1 MNKDWVAIF
10 HTAQH
15 YKAVI
20 ASQILNE
27 NDIDSVIFDRRDS
40 SYNAFGDVE
49 LCVRRDNVIRAKLL
63 IKNIED

>member
-10 HTAQH
+10 NTAQH

-27 NDIDSVIFDRRDS
+27 SNIDSVIFDKRDS
-40 SYNAFGDVE
+40 SYNSFGDIE
-49 LCVRRDNVIRAKLL
+49 LCVRRDNVIRAKQL